1 MTMNRRG
8 LLGLFG
14 AGAAAGCATVP
25 TGEAVAVVF
34 AHGVAS
40 GDPATD
46 RVILWTRVTPADG
59 QAGPVSVVWR
69 VLDGEGD
76 RVVASGRFET
86 GPERDYTVKVDAA
99 GLRPGRDYRYDFAVG
114 ETRSPMG
121 RTRTLAAEG
130 VAPVNLAVVSCQLHP
145 GGLFN
150 AYEAIVAL
158 PTLDAVVH
166 LGDYIYEY
174 GADSDAYG
182 MAT

>member
-25 TGEAVAVVF
+25 SGEGVAVAF

-59 QAGPVSVVWR
+59 HVGPVSVAWR
-69 VLDGEGD
+69 VLDGQGD

-99 GLRPGRDYRYDFAVG
+99 GLRPGRD
-114 ETRSPMG
+114 
-121 RTRTLAAEG
+121 
-130 VAPVNLAVVSCQLHP
+130 
-145 GGLFN
+145 
-150 AYEAIVAL
+150 
-158 PTLDAVVH
+158 
-166 LGDYIYEY
+166 
-174 GADSDAYG
+174 
-182 MAT
+182 